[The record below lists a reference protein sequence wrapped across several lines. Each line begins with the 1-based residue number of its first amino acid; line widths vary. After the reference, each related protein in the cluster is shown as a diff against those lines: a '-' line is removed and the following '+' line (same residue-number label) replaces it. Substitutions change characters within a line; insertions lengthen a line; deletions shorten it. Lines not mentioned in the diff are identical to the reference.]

1 MSRRG
6 WILFVA
12 LCVLWGMPYMFT
24 RIAVRQ
30 VEPATLVFL
39 RTLPAA
45 LLLAPLAAHRRELGT
60 LLLHWRWV
68 AVYAIAQ
75 LALPWLLL
83 SHAQQRMTSSLAGL
97 MVASV
102 PLIAALLY
110 RTGSAADGYDWRRGA
125 GLVLGFAGV
134 AALVG
139 FDIGASDPLAIA
151 EMAGVALCWASG
163 PYIVSRRLAGL
174 PNLGVTTAS
183 LLLCSLIFLP
193 AAVVWP
199 PLPLSRVTA
208 GAVLVLSLACTGLA
222 SVLYFGLVREV
233 GPSRTTIVTYVN
245 PLVAVLLGV
254 AVLSEPFT
262 IGIAL
267 GMPLVLVGSGLA
279 TAPTRPPPYSRS
291 ASGE

>member
-24 RIAVRQ
+24 RIAVRE

-45 LLLAPLAAHRRELGT
+45 LMLAPLAAHRRELRR
-60 LLLHWRWV
+60 LLPHWRWV

-83 SHAQQRMTSSLAGL
+83 SHAQQRITSSLAGL

-110 RTGSAADGYDWRRGA
+110 REASGTDVYDWRRGA

-139 FDIGASDPLAIA
+139 LEIGSSDPLAIA
-151 EMAGVALCWASG
+151 EVAGVAVCWASG
-163 PYIVSRRLAGL
+163 PYIVSRHLAGL

-183 LLLCSLIFLP
+183 LLLTSLIFLP

-199 PLPLSRVTA
+199 PFPLSQTA
-208 GAVLVLSLACTGLA
+208 VGAVLVLSLACTGLA
-222 SVLYFGLVREV
+222 SVLYFSLVREV

-262 IGIAL
+262 LGIAV
-267 GMPLVLVGSGLA
+267 GMPLVLLGSALA
-279 TAPTRPPPYSRS
+279 TAPTRGAAPARPPTP
-291 ASGE
+291 